1 MVTGP
6 ARPLACPETFRRVRN
21 VEHNDAV
28 TDMQSRDLCP
38 QCRNATAVHS
48 MSELAAMARNQ
59 PARPNLGQ
67 LTGQQPGYAAPPQAP
82 SQNPDYTQAQ
92 PGNSAQPQAGYAAE
106 PQPSWG
112 AEPQPGWAAEPQ
124 AGHGSGQQPISQAG
138 RAGFDPSM
146 IRRAFNESISDD
158 IEGAVAGIALG
169 AAAKFLTRSLGR
181 RAQQAYN
188 NKVVPALAQQQEAAL
203 REQDAIAERHPDLRA
218 CLTDQVFFL
227 PSGGRVVPMPRAGM
241 LTLQQSDAVVTQLRQ
256 Y

>member
-1 MVTGP
+1 MKSLPPGRTD
-6 ARPLACPETFRRVRN
+6 
-21 VEHNDAV
+21 EHNVAV
-28 TDMQSRDLCP
+28 TDMQSKDPCP

-48 MSELAAMARNQ
+48 MSELAAMARNR
-59 PARPNLGQ
+59 PAQPNLGHLAGLQ
-67 LTGQQPGYAAPPQAP
+67 PGYTAPPPPPPANPNTAQPQPGYAAQP
-82 SQNPDYTQAQ
+82 Q
-92 PGNSAQPQAGYAAE
+92 PGYAAQPQPSWGAE

-124 AGHGSGQQPISQAG
+124 VGHGSNQQSRSQSGRPI
-138 RAGFDPSM
+138 FDPTVLNQSLGE
-146 IRRAFNESISDD
+146 AVGEG

-169 AAAKFLTRSLGR
+169 AAAKFLGRSIGR

-188 NKVVPALAQQQEAAL
+188 EKVVPALAQRQEAAL

-227 PSGGRVVPMPRAGM
+227 AGGGRVLPMPRAGM
-241 LTLQQSDAVVTQLRQ
+241 LTLQQSDALVTQLRQ